1 MLSKILSDS
10 YLLTYT
16 DTPFRGYL
24 KGLLVFDKQQIS
36 RDSNKPPKELIIP
49 LEASYRQLLKSPF
62 HDSLQKVET

>member
-24 KGLLVFDKQQIS
+24 KGLLLFDKQQIS
-36 RDSNKPPKELIIP
+36 RDSNKPPKELIPFGGFISAASEIP
-49 LEASYRQLLKSPF
+49 FS
-62 HDSLQKVET
+62 